1 MSRIL
6 VIDDEPA
13 LRQILS
19 NLLGSVGHEVV
30 TASDGEEGLALA
42 LAEDWDMVLSDI
54 SMPHRNGID
63 LLAEVARQ
71 KPHVHR
77 VLLTA
82 HTIEEFIGQL
92 MENELSCVLTKSVPF
107 PVQEVLETVE
117 ALLSREIFG
126 IHRHVAPGTK
136 VTRCLVRHHADIVEI
151 SDSIAN
157 LADGRRRIHLCTI
170 LNEILTNAVYYGVRN
185 EHGDRKETW
194 TRDFE
199 LAEADCVTVETASD
213 HEKLAITVTDPGGR
227 LDRSTV
233 LHWLNRQISRDE
245 NGLPLG
251 IFDNHGRGFFISRV
265 FSDRLSISIERGRRS
280 EVTLVLWKGAP
291 PLGEKPLMILEL

>member
-6 VIDDEPA
+6 VVDDEPA

-19 NLLGSVGHEVV
+19 ELLASAGHEVAV
-30 TASDGEEGLALA
+30 ACDGDEGLALA
-42 LAEDWDMVLSDI
+42 LAQDWDMVLSDI
-54 SMPHRNGID
+54 SMPKRNGID
-63 LLAEVARQ
+63 LLAEVARLR
-71 KPHVHR
+71 PDVHR

-92 MENELSCVLTKSVPF
+92 LEHELSCVLTKSVPF
-107 PVQEVLETVE
+107 PVREVLETVQC
-117 ALLSREIFG
+117 LLSRQIFG
-126 IHRHVAPGTK
+126 IHRHVAPGTP
-136 VTRCLVRHHADIVEI
+136 VVRRLIRSHQEIVEI
-151 SDSIAN
+151 SEAV
-157 LADGRRRIHLCTI
+157 AEMVDGRRRIHLCTI
-170 LNEILTNAVYYGVRN
+170 LNEIITNAVYYGVRQ
-185 EHGDRKETW
+185 EQGDRKETW

-199 LAEADCVTVETASD
+199 LAEADCVVVETARD

-233 LHWLNRQISRDE
+233 LHWLHRQLSRDD

-251 IFDNHGRGFFISRV
+251 IFDNHGRGFFISRS
-265 FSDRLSISIERGRRS
+265 FSDRLSISIERGRRC
-280 EVTLVLWKGAP
+280 EVTLVLWEATP